1 MVNTMSE
8 DINNFYSKPDA
19 NSPFRGLG
27 GLLRDNIKNLVPY
40 SSARDEYQ
48 GEASVFLD
56 ANENAFGSPLDAQYN
71 RYPDPLQHDVK
82 RAISGIKGVPV
93 RNIFLGNGSDEAID
107 ILFRSFCNPGVDNV
121 ILVPPTYGMYQV
133 SANINDVEARNVPL
147 TQEFQLN
154 LEGIAEAIDEHTK
167 LIFIC
172 SPNNP
177 TGNSIN
183 RADIET
189 ILANFDGLV
198 VVDEAYINFSRQK
211 TFIQELTEYGNLVVL
226 QTLSKAWGLAGLRVG
241 MAFASEEIIEVMN
254 KVKPPYNVNEASQRL
269 ALQALANVD
278 QVNSWIREILSQRDK
293 LVLGLKDF
301 DFVLDIY
308 PSDANFILVKTTDAN
323 GIYNFLVEK
332 GIIVRNRTKVELC
345 EGSLRITVGTPE
357 ENVKLIETLK
367 DYK

>member
-1 MVNTMSE
+1 MFNINT
-8 DINNFYSKPDA
+8 I
-19 NSPFRGLG
+19 
-27 GLLRDNIKNLVPY
+27 LRENIKNLTPY

-56 ANENAFGSPLDAQYN
+56 ANENAFGSPLDEQYN
-71 RYPDPLQHDVK
+71 RYPDPLQYNVK
-82 RAISGIKGVPV
+82 KRLSEIKGVPI

-121 ILVPPTYGMYQV
+121 ILVPPTYGMYEV
-133 SANINDVEARNVPL
+133 SANINDIQTKKIAL
-147 TQEFQLN
+147 TEDFQLN

-183 RADIET
+183 RDDVET
-189 ILANFDGLV
+189 LLANFNGIV

-211 TFIQELTEYGNLVVL
+211 TFIQELTEYANLVVL

-241 MAFASEEIIEVMN
+241 MAFASEEIVEVMN
-254 KVKPPYNVNEASQRL
+254 KVKPPYNINESSQQL
-269 ALQALANVD
+269 ALKALANVD
-278 QVNSWIREILSQRDK
+278 QVNNWIKETLVQRDK
-293 LVLGLKDF
+293 LVLALKDF

-308 PSDANFILVKTTDAN
+308 PSDANFILVKTTDPKR
-323 GIYNFLVEK
+323 IYNFLVEK
-332 GIIVRNRTKVELC
+332 GIIVRDRSKIDLC
-345 EGSLRITVGTPE
+345 EGCLRITVGTPN
-357 ENVKLIETLK
+357 ENEILINSLQNFK
-367 DYK
+367 

>member
-1 MVNTMSE
+1 MF
-8 DINNFYSKPDA
+8 DINK
-19 NSPFRGLG
+19 
-27 GLLRDNIKNLVPY
+27 LLRENIKNLVPY

-56 ANENAFGSPLDAQYN
+56 ANENAFGSPLEQQYN
-71 RYPDPLQHDVK
+71 RYPDPLQSHVK
-82 RAISGIKGVPV
+82 KRLSEIKGVPV

-107 ILFRSFCNPGVDNV
+107 ILFRSFCNPGLDNV
-121 ILVPPTYGMYQV
+121 ILVPPTYGMYEV
-133 SANINDVEARNVPL
+133 SANINDVQTKKVSL
-147 TQEFQLN
+147 TDEFQLN

-177 TGNSIN
+177 TGNSIS
-183 RADIET
+183 RDDIET
-189 ILANFDGLV
+189 LLNNFDGIV

-211 TFIQELTEYGNLVVL
+211 TFIQELTEYANLVVL

-254 KVKPPYNVNEASQRL
+254 KVKPPYNVNEASQEL
-269 ALQALANVD
+269 ALQALENVD
-278 QVNSWIREILSQRDK
+278 QVNTWIKETLFQRDK
-293 LVLGLKDF
+293 LVLGLKVF
-301 DFVLDIY
+301 DFVVDIY

>member
-1 MVNTMSE
+1 MFI
-8 DINNFYSKPDA
+8 INNI
-19 NSPFRGLG
+19 
-27 GLLRDNIKNLVPY
+27 LRENIKRLVPY

-56 ANENAFGSPLDAQYN
+56 ANENAFGSPLEQQFN
-71 RYPDPLQHDVK
+71 RYPDPLQFQIKK
-82 RAISGIKGVPV
+82 RLSEIKGLPV
-93 RNIFLGNGSDEAID
+93 HNIFLGNGSDEAID

-121 ILVPPTYGMYQV
+121 ILVPPTYGMYKV
-133 SANINDVEARNVPL
+133 SANINDIEARNVPL
-147 TQEFQLN
+147 TEDFQLN
-154 LEGIAEAIDEHTK
+154 LEGIAEAIDKNTK

-183 RADIET
+183 RADVET
-189 ILANFDGLV
+189 LLANFTGIV

-211 TFIQELTEYGNLVVL
+211 TFIQELTEYANLVVL
-226 QTLSKAWGLAGLRVG
+226 QTLSKAWGLAGLRIG

-254 KVKPPYNVNEASQRL
+254 KVKPPYNVNEASQQL

-278 QVNSWIREILSQRDK
+278 QVNIWIKETLAQRDR

-308 PSDANFILVKTTDAN
+308 PSDANFILAKTTDAR
-323 GIYNFLVEK
+323 GIYNFLVQK
-332 GIIVRNRTKVELC
+332 GIIVRDRSKVELC
-345 EGSLRITVGTPE
+345 EGCLRITVGTPD
-357 ENVKLIETLK
+357 ENTILLQTLQDFK
-367 DYK
+367 